1 MKRSIIIVGI
11 FVLLILTSAFIIVDR
26 KDTEI
31 IIINVSLA
39 KPGDND
45 SSKIISQVDGYISYT
60 KRMEVPLDTPMFTP
74 GITVIVIQD
83 RTEKTGW
90 NSVRIPEKGGIYGT
104 YSITLKP
111 IDTIDK
117 SKPVKILTRV
127 VDPSGNDISV
137 KLTETTLLLPENI

>member
-1 MKRSIIIVGI
+1 MKRSIIIASI

-31 IIINVSLA
+31 LIINVSLA
-39 KPGDND
+39 KPGDDD
-45 SSKIISQVDGYISYT
+45 SSKIISQVGGYISYT

-90 NSVRIPEKGGIYGT
+90 NSVSIPEKGSIYGT
-104 YSITLKP
+104 YSIMLMP

-117 SKPVKILTRV
+117 SKPVSILTRV
-127 VDPSGNDISV
+127 VDPSGKDISV
-137 KLTETTLLLPENI
+137 KITETTLLLPENI